1 MISSSSHQALGSRWP
16 VMECYVVRAL
26 FQMIVHRFVAEL
38 KIV

>member
-1 MISSSSHQALGSRWP
+1 MISSSSHQALGSRRP
-16 VMECYVVRAL
+16 VMESQLVGAL